1 MEEENIRYVKI
12 DASWYNE
19 LIRSKAKYDFFIDSL
34 ISSNLKDYDTWT
46 LNEAINDYYSKIGN
60 PEFV

>member
-46 LNEAINDYYSKIGN
+46 LNEVINDYYSKIGN

>member
-34 ISSNLKDYDTWT
+34 ISSNLKDYDIWT
-46 LNEAINDYYSKIGN
+46 LNEAINDYYFKIGN
-60 PEFV
+60 PEFI